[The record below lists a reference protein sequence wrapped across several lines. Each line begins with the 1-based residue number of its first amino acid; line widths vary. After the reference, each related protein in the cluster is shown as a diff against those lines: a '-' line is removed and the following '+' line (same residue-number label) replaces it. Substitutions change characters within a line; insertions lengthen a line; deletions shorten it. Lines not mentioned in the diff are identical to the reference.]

1 MDMLERAARAA
12 LDEFGVH
19 LEELAPGAED
29 DIAQRVVRAVLLAI
43 REPSFDMMN
52 AGRDAVL
59 RTHRGGVS
67 GMTIEAQTR
76 NECIREIA
84 AWQAM
89 IDEILRDQ

>member
-1 MDMLERAARAA
+1 
-12 LDEFGVH
+12 
-19 LEELAPGAED
+19 
-29 DIAQRVVRAVLLAI
+29 
-43 REPSFDMMN
+43 MMN